1 MILLTPEL
9 HAVLR
14 VNAAAH
20 RDAMQTGTHEPDPA
34 PVVKFFNPLGAATWL
49 ATELYDDGDTPFG
62 LADLGFGCPELGC
75 FSLSELAGI
84 RLSFGLRI
92 ERDIGFSTTP
102 ACRSGPIPRAEP
114 VRSAKPNPSSGAS
127 SPSRFPRF
135 RPIPSKGTADDPRR
149 VPPQALPGRSTTPA
163 TGPDAAKPRIPWRRD
178 RHSQG
183 VDP

>member
-9 HAVLR
+9 HAALR

-49 ATELYDDGDTPFG
+49 ATELYDDGDTLFG

-84 RLSFGLRI
+84 RLSFGLQI
-92 ERDIGFSTTP
+92 ERDIGFSTTASLSVWADTARRAGSISQAQSIIWRIESAP
-102 ACRSGPIPRAEP
+102 VPEIPTDP
-114 VRSAKPNPSSGAS
+114 KQG
-127 SPSRFPRF
+127 
-135 RPIPSKGTADDPRR
+135 KG
-149 VPPQALPGRSTTPA
+149 G
-163 TGPDAAKPRIPWRRD
+163 
-178 RHSQG
+178 
-183 VDP
+183 